1 MSVEEVM
8 SDFEIL
14 ILKET
19 LLKSGMWNVSG
30 FKFGG
35 NKET

>member
-1 MSVEEVM
+1 MEEVM

-14 ILKET
+14 ILKEA
-19 LLKSGMWNVSG
+19 LLKSGMLNVSG